1 MLVALT
7 ELASHRDDPQYV
19 AFAFTLAGV
28 CGCGYS
34 AAKAWAKLT
43 SSDPPTAGWLI
54 VAGGFVLSALLLAG
68 GTYAI
73 AELETPLIAAR
84 VLAATV
90 VLPAGILLAFI
101 VAMAVGMGGNE
112 LLGYGI
118 GAAILVLMGVALWLL
133 LPGA

>member
-28 CGCGYS
+28 CGCGYF
-34 AAKAWAKLT
+34 AAKAWGRLT
-43 SSDPPTAGWLI
+43 SSDPPSGGWLI
-54 VAGGFVLSALLLAG
+54 VAGGFVLSAALLIS

-73 AELETPLIAAR
+73 AELETPLVAAR
-84 VLAATV
+84 VLASTV

-112 LLGYGI
+112 PLGYGL
-118 GAAILVLMGVALWLL
+118 GAAILVLMGVALWVL
-133 LPGA
+133 LPGV